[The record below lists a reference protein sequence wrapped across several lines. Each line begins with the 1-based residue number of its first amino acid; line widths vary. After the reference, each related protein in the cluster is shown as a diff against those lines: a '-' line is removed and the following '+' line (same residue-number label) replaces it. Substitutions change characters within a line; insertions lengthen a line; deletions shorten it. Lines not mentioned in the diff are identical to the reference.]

1 MAKKTIRTPSDIYT
15 SLLYVIVGVLLIIF
29 RNQMLGWAMTISGVF
44 FIVSGILDVLKK
56 NYTGGAISL
65 VVGISIIV
73 FGWLLAGIVLLVLG
87 ILIAVKGGVALFDV
101 LRRKRVYARDII
113 FPAATMVAGLVL
125 AFGNGLE
132 ILLVV
137 AGVLL
142 AADGFLGLYNEWK
155 KR

>member
-65 VVGISIIV
+65 VVGIHFKLCQI
-73 FGWLLAGIVLLVLG
+73 
-87 ILIAVKGGVALFDV
+87 
-101 LRRKRVYARDII
+101 
-113 FPAATMVAGLVL
+113 
-125 AFGNGLE
+125 
-132 ILLVV
+132 
-137 AGVLL
+137 
-142 AADGFLGLYNEWK
+142 
-155 KR
+155 